1 MKKIIF
7 ILVAML
13 FITSCSSDRSNDT
26 NTGSLNPEFYQEK
39 PVNLASF
46 TGIPQGSTVYGD
58 YSVFTKNYDDL
69 YVRVSKDNSVALK
82 LFDNTYKG
90 NISSYNT
97 NSFNF
102 IDNTSK
108 KTIYIEKHQNGYYV
122 EGIKELSI
130 KDNPKNK
137 YYSVNSRISLSNN

>member
-1 MKKIIF
+1 
-7 ILVAML
+7 ML
-13 FITSCSSDRSNDT
+13 LITACSSDRSNDD
-26 NTGSLNPEFYQEK
+26 NINGLNPDFYQEK

-46 TGIPQGSTVYGD
+46 TGMPQGSTTYGD

-82 LFDNTYKG
+82 LFDNIYKG
-90 NISSYNT
+90 NISSYNS

-122 EGIKELSI
+122 EGVKELSI

-137 YYSVNSRISLSNN
+137 YYLVSSRIALSNN